1 MSQMYE
7 ALRQMEKEQE
17 QKLGRTASP
26 RPPELLHETIA
37 KKPEF
42 TGSSTQLTIRPAP
55 GVIALTEP
63 KSSGA
68 EKFRSLAARIDF
80 IRRQNKMRSFQV
92 TSSMNGEGKT
102 FVATNVAITLSKYSS
117 ARVLLVEG
125 DLHRPTIAD
134 LLGQRD
140 LKGITQWWSGR
151 DQDLDRLLYRL
162 DEMPLWL
169 LGAGAVAE
177 QPSEILQ
184 STRFVEAFK
193 RLADCFDWIVVD
205 STPMLPIIDATL
217 WSRLLDGTLLVIREG
232 VASVQALKRGIE
244 SFDSLKLIGTVM
256 NGTSK
261 SDLAAYGN
269 KYYSAGKKA

>member
-17 QKLGRTASP
+17 QKLGKAAPP

-42 TGSSTQLTIRPAP
+42 TGSSTQLKIRPAP

-117 ARVLLVEG
+117 AKVLLVEG

-162 DEMPLWL
+162 DEMPL
-169 LGAGAVAE
+169 
-177 QPSEILQ
+177 
-184 STRFVEAFK
+184 
-193 RLADCFDWIVVD
+193 
-205 STPMLPIIDATL
+205 
-217 WSRLLDGTLLVIREG
+217 
-232 VASVQALKRGIE
+232 
-244 SFDSLKLIGTVM
+244 
-256 NGTSK
+256 
-261 SDLAAYGN
+261 
-269 KYYSAGKKA
+269 